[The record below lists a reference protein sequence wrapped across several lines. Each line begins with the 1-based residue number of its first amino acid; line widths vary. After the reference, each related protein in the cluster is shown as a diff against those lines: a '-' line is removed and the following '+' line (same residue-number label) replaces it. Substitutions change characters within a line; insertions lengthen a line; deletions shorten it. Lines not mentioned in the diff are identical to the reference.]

1 LTVLL
6 VLGLAAPVVASPA
19 SVSGCPPCDE
29 GFVHAAHSHGLD
41 TEVQQSAATVRVQRN
56 GSATWTVRVVP
67 TNDSVLARLAGNR
80 SLARAVT
87 EDSYGTRYGGG
98 IRHEFIE
105 AKVADGAFVMRYRT
119 KDVVEGGPFGTTVL
133 TYFRDSPGAWVYTD
147 LGADELTVV
156 APEGMTVAQG
166 FGTVSTDRMTATELP
181 DARNGPFVIF
191 APAENPFPGIV
202 GTLAVIHAL
211 AGVIVRNLVFFVGL
225 PGAVI
230 IGGFAGLRRW
240 SSPAKEWKTTRIGGL
255 VAAGGVLVVTGA
267 LVVKGDALPML
278 TGNLLLGLF
287 VGTLLLILGGVVAI
301 KRVRTHLTGPRIFG
315 FGLVVGGIAHLVTKV
330 VVGAGGVGGTA
341 RQDPRDRGGRGE
353 ERSAIDAFGHD
364 TGSDPENLSNRGAK
378 PRLFRAV
385 LVPGAIASRS
395 PPLDA
400 AAIGRQ
406 PPVGHR
412 STAGPSRCQS
422 GVVSLYR
429 PGDPDLAFTTG
440 GSRYGDTG
448 RNTLAPPTI
457 TPGSRGSSRAGS

>member
-1 LTVLL
+1 VNGSSRSKIALAGLTVLL

-41 TEVQQSAATVRVQRN
+41 TEVQQSAATVRVHRN

-181 DARNGPFVIF
+181 GARNGPFVIF

-202 GTLAVIHAL
+202 GTLAVIQAL

-267 LVVKGDALPML
+267 LVVEGDALPIL
-278 TGNLLLGLF
+278 TGDLLLGLF

-330 VVGAGGVGGTA
+330 VVGAGGFH
-341 RQDPRDRGGRGE
+341 Q
-353 ERSAIDAFGHD
+353 SLAFG
-364 TGSDPENLSNRGAK
+364 A
-378 PRLFRAV
+378 AV
-385 LVPGAIASRS
+385 LPIAVG
-395 PPLDA
+395 LGWIDA
-400 AAIGRQ
+400 AAIGGSNRRADRFFIAFAVLVL
-406 PPVGHR
+406 VGLVA
-412 STAGPSRCQS
+412 SAPLTALGGSLFLLVPIFLTTAAL
-422 GVVSLYR
+422 GVVVLAIPLYLL
-429 PGDPDLAFTTG
+429 GV
-440 GSRYGDTG
+440 
-448 RNTLAPPTI
+448 
-457 TPGSRGSSRAGS
+457 AGANAGASTELYETE